1 MNGRALAI
9 SSGCLVL
16 ATGTALIGSASAA
29 ADEVPER
36 ARPAVSHRNPANASR
51 ASALPVGLPSVD
63 PAVKAH
69 NDAVVIARFA
79 EAVNTARWLEAVA
92 AIESAQQA
100 EALARARAPRP
111 AAQRS
116 SSGGGGGGNVLD
128 CIKHRESRGQYDIV
142 NTSSGAAGAYQFMP
156 GTWNNNASS
165 AGRTDLV
172 GVNPSNAS
180 PEDQDAMA
188 QYLLGTQGLG
198 PWGGG
203 CG

>member
-29 ADEVPER
+29 ADEAPER
-36 ARPAVSHRNPANASR
+36 ARPAVSHRNPARASR

-79 EAVNTARWLEAVA
+79 EAVNTARGLEAVA

-116 SSGGGGGGNVLD
+116 SRSGGGNVLE
-128 CIKHRESRGQYDIV
+128 CIKHRESRGQYDVV

-156 GTWNNNASS
+156 GTWNNNAAS

-188 QYLLGTQGLG
+188 QHLLATQGLG